1 MRIFVDPAALTAG
14 ELVVRGDEHHYLARV
29 RRARPGDTVELVDG
43 AGRRAAATITQ
54 IAASE
59 TTLHAGP
66 AELCAGK
73 PPFVRA
79 LVPLIKGDR
88 MDACIEKLVEVGVD
102 AIVVWPAARS
112 VARPDGARRD
122 ARIAKYRSIAQAAA
136 RQSGRAQVPEVAGA
150 EDLAAA
156 IAGLPEIPLAP
167 GQRPADHPGSRYIRL
182 LLDPTSDAA
191 LDPGTASDVTIVSG
205 PEGGLAP
212 EELDRLA
219 GFAPLGLGP
228 RVLRAE
234 TAPMIAVALIRAAT
248 RS

>member
-1 MRIFVDPAALTAG
+1 MRIFVDPAALIAG

-29 RRARPGDTVELVDG
+29 RRARPGDAVELVDG
-43 AGRRAAATITQ
+43 AGRRAAATIARIGDAETTLAAGPPEQ
-54 IAASE
+54 IAAR
-59 TTLHAGP
+59 
-66 AELCAGK
+66 

-88 MDACIEKLVEVGVD
+88 MDACLEKLVEVGVD

-112 VARPDGARRD
+112 VIRLDDARRD
-122 ARIAKYRSIAQAAA
+122 ARLAKYRAIAQAAA
-136 RQSGRAQVPEVAGA
+136 RQSGRAQVPSVA
-150 EDLAAA
+150 LAAGLSA
-156 IAGLPEIPLAP
+156 ALAGLPDGL
-167 GQRPADHPGSRYIRL
+167 RL
-182 LLDPTSDAA
+182 VLDPTSDAGLA
-191 LDPGTASDVTIVSG
+191 LDAATDVTLASG

-212 EELDRLA
+212 DELDQLA

-248 RS
+248 HS